1 MTAKAVINLAVEIH
15 DTVALGIL
23 QRYLPATTDAKGGLR
38 GLSDLFSAAASGGV
52 SGLVIAHM
60 DGADGTAASST
71 LTVTQANATSGDTVT
86 VAGVVFTCTGSSTPS
101 TNPADGEFKAI
112 TSDNVAAL
120 ALQAAIDAHPK
131 LKGVIRTSILNNVI
145 TVTCDVKT
153 PVGNAI
159 TLATSDATF
168 VAVGAAKLAS
178 GATGTTTSG
187 GGARCYRFGGA

>member
-1 MTAKAVINLAVEIH
+1 MTAKAVVNLAVEIH
-15 DTVALGIL
+15 DTAALGIL
-23 QRYLPATTDAKGGLR
+23 QRYLPQTTDAKGGLR
-38 GLSDLFSAAASGGV
+38 GLSDLFLAAASGGV
-52 SGLVIAHM
+52 SGLVIAHI
-60 DGADGTAASST
+60 DGADGTAAAST
-71 LTVTQANATSGDTVT
+71 LTVTQANATAGDTVT

-112 TSDNVAAL
+112 TSDAVAAA
-120 ALQAAIDAHPK
+120 ALQAAIAAHPK
-131 LKGVIRTSILNNVI
+131 LKGVVVASLATNVV

-159 TLATSDATF
+159 TLASSDGTF

-178 GATGTTTSG
+178 GATGTTVTG